1 MGKKTLI
8 NRLASSEKIKLL
20 VKSAIKIEWLIQNEH
35 FPYIQ
40 IIFRNSKRTI
50 ANVKK
55 IKKTNRIFKY
65 TKTKNFQ
72 NVLYLYYSSKH

>member
-1 MGKKTLI
+1 LSGGNPKGTIAKIKLDIDTYGKKTPI
-8 NRLASSEKIKLL
+8 NRLASSEKVKLL
-20 VKSAIKIEWLIQNEH
+20 VKSAIKTEWLIQNEH

-55 IKKTNRIFKY
+55 
-65 TKTKNFQ
+65 
-72 NVLYLYYSSKH
+72 